1 MRIMKTE
8 FGMLTEI
15 YMGSSPD
22 PVYYGNVQVSK

>member
-15 YMGSSPD
+15 YIGSIPD